1 MDTANFLNFT
11 TAGEPGIYRV
21 IYKKSDQSYVGVTVK
36 KDVGNSVE
44 ACK

>member
-1 MDTANFLNFT
+1 MSTDNFFDLM
-11 TAGEPGIYRV
+11 TAGEPGKYRV

-44 ACK
+44 ECT